1 MNSARRY
8 IGLFHY
14 GQVDL
19 TPEPTSQIALILND
33 LHGMPAK
40 FDQPHLR

>member
-1 MNSARRY
+1 LTFSFDMNSVRRY

-19 TPEPTSQIALILND
+19 TPEPTS
-33 LHGMPAK
+33 
-40 FDQPHLR
+40 